1 MKAATLGLA
10 RRVEE
15 LLKLKRTML
24 SRLESRLS
32 RREVEAAKKD
42 HHARRKPRPCGMT
55 IHTGI
60 GCNLGCLYCYV
71 PDMGFPLKP
80 SPYPLSGEQLVYA
93 LLSNPYFVPGPQGT
107 LLAFGSV
114 TEPFLEETKE
124 RAIEYLKYTHE
135 HLGNPQQL
143 STKATLSD
151 DEIDLFVKSVD
162 PNINILV
169 TIVTLR
175 YAKLLEPNAPLPDE
189 RMAFAEKLA
198 RRGISVTL
206 FMRPI
211 IPGITDKE
219 AEHILIKARE
229 HGIRSVVLGS
239 LRVTPGILRRLEASR
254 IVDVNEIKRRL
265 PRAPRS
271 SRDQVTIIEN
281 DLKERIA
288 RIARRLGLQ
297 VLPSSCSA
305 NVWSHKLWCYACKW
319 GPCGDP
325 SNAIGVSRDDIVAAA
340 EILGCNK
347 PRVSIK
353 KWLVEL
359 RCKRITRRPDVI
371 AVWLET
377 LIRRSVRVLTY

>member
-1 MKAATLGLA
+1 MKASTLSLA
-10 RRVEE
+10 KRVEE

-32 RREVEAAKKD
+32 QREIETAKKD
-42 HHARRKPRPCGMT
+42 HHAKRKPRPCGMT

-114 TEPFLEETKE
+114 TEPFLRETKE
-124 RAIEYLKYTHE
+124 RAIEYLKYTYE
-135 HLGNPQQL
+135 YLGNPQQL
-143 STKATLSD
+143 STKATLND
-151 DEIDLFVKSVD
+151 DELDLFVKSVD
-162 PNINILV
+162 PSINVLV

-175 YAKLLEPNAPLPDE
+175 YAKILEPNTSSPEE
-189 RMAFAEKLA
+189 RMVFAEKLA

-219 AEHILIKARE
+219 AEDILTKAKE
-229 HGIRSVVLGS
+229 HDIRSVVLGS
-239 LRVTPGILRRLEASR
+239 LRVTPGILRRLEASK

-265 PRAPRS
+265 PRTPRS

-319 GPCGDP
+319 GPCGDA
-325 SNAIGVSRDDIVAAA
+325 SKAVKASSDDIVAAA
-340 EILGCNK
+340 EIMGCDK
-347 PRVSIK
+347 PRISIR
-353 KWLVEL
+353 KWFVEL
-359 RCKRITRRPDVI
+359 RCKRITHRPDVV